1 MYTLS
6 LLFDLTTARVR
17 TSLAKG
23 MIPGVEGSIL
33 KLAAAEVGTAL
44 ADAGCTL
51 LGPAG
56 VLTDGDGPEAGR
68 WPAALL
74 GSIAMHIGGGTD
86 EIQRNIIGE
95 VVLGLPREPAV
106 SS

>member
-1 MYTLS
+1 
-6 LLFDLTTARVR
+6 
-17 TSLAKG
+17 

-33 KLAAAEVGTAL
+33 KLAPRRSAPRV
-44 ADAGCTL
+44 ADAGVHV

-56 VLTDGDGPEAGR
+56 VLDVATAPRRGR